1 MHALDEH
8 AIFIFLLQFAVL
20 LGAARLLG
28 ALALKLRQPSVLGEL
43 IAGVL
48 LGPAVFGHFAPGAH
62 GALFPP
68 GATHENLLEML
79 SWIGMILLILRTGL
93 EVDLRLWGFLGK
105 AALLTSLFGIVI
117 PYASGYGLAHWV
129 PAALIPAGRDRT
141 VFALF
146 LATAMSISA
155 VKVIAKTL
163 LELKLTRRD
172 VGAVI
177 LAASITDDTIGWVL
191 LSIVSSIALS
201 GTVSANTVLRPLAAT
216 FGILAFA
223 ALVARPLV
231 RKVIGFIERGGGGL
245 EHATTSAIVVLT
257 LLLAAATQ
265 RLGIHAVFGAFVAG
279 VIITTS
285 PRVRQATLDALD
297 SVTFGVFAPIFFVY
311 TGLKV
316 TTLALPPLGL
326 TLLILGVAVAGKV
339 VGAGLGAKLGGLRT
353 LSALAVG
360 IGMSSRGSM
369 ELVVARIGID
379 LGVLSPEIYAAIVL
393 IPMVTSLTTPALL
406 RMMVSR
412 LKPEAAE
419 AARLEQEAAR
429 QKAII
434 QREGPRI
441 LVAMSGG
448 PRSLQAMRL
457 AGALARLPGATL
469 VAMSVVP
476 EKDAGPT
483 PQRRTPLTEEH
494 SRALLESFAAEQKL
508 PDFHPRVVSA
518 KSPAASIEEELLQ
531 HNYDLL
537 FVGAGRRRTVANR
550 LLSAALEGGG
560 ASTVLVSG
568 EAFPPQFKR
577 ILIATDG
584 GFAARGA
591 TELALLCAK
600 ESGALV
606 LAMSVVVPAPDLVA
620 GGGVE
625 DVGMRVVSEVARL
638 GGQEGLQVESH
649 VRWSASPGRAI
660 VEAASELRADLLV
673 MGAVPQVLGRRTF
686 LGNTAEYV
694 LASAPCPV
702 ALFVPPAPR
711 AAAKA
716 A

>member
-1 MHALDEH
+1 MHSLDEH
-8 AIFIFLLQFAVL
+8 AVFIFLLQFAVL

-43 IAGVL
+43 VAGVL
-48 LGPAVFGHFAPGAH
+48 LGPAVFGHLLPGFH

-68 GATHENLLEML
+68 GATQENLLEML

-105 AALLTSLFGIVI
+105 AALFTSAFGIVI
-117 PYASGYGLAHWV
+117 PFATGYGLAHWV
-129 PAALIPAGRDRT
+129 PSSLLPAGRDRA
-141 VFALF
+141 VFSLF

-177 LAASITDDTIGWVL
+177 LAASITDDTVGWVL

-201 GTVSANTVLRPLAAT
+201 GSVSAATVLRPLGAT
-216 FGILAFA
+216 AVIIVGA
-223 ALVARPLV
+223 ALVGRPLV
-231 RKVIGFIERGGGGL
+231 RRLIGLIERGGAL

-257 LLLAAATQ
+257 LLLAAATE
-265 RLGIHAVFGAFVAG
+265 RMGIHAVFGAFIAG
-279 VIITTS
+279 VLVTTS

-316 TTLALPPLGL
+316 TTLTLPPWGL
-326 TLLILGVAVAGKV
+326 TLVILAVAVVGKV
-339 VGAGLGAKLGGLRT
+339 VGAGLGARLGGLGMA
-353 LSALAVG
+353 SALAVG
-360 IGMSSRGSM
+360 IGMSARGSM

-393 IPMVTSLTTPALL
+393 IPMVTSLTTPVLL
-406 RMMVSR
+406 RLAVR
-412 LKPEAAE
+412 KLKPERAE
-419 AARLEQEAAR
+419 AARLDQEAER

-434 QREGPRI
+434 QREGPRL
-441 LVAMSGG
+441 LVALSGG

-469 VAMSVVP
+469 VAISVVP
-476 EKDAGPT
+476 EKGAGLT
-483 PQRRTPLTEEH
+483 LQRRTPLSEQD
-494 SRALLESFAAEQKL
+494 SRAVLESFAAEQQL
-508 PDFHPRVVSA
+508 PDFHPRVVEA
-518 KSPAASIEEELLQ
+518 KSPAGTIEEELKQ
-531 HNYDLL
+531 RDYDLL

-568 EAFPPQFKR
+568 DAFPPQFKR

-591 TELALLCAK
+591 AELALLYAK
-600 ESGALV
+600 EASAAV
-606 LAMSVVVPAPDLVA
+606 LAVNVVAPAADESDS
-620 GGGVE
+620 GRME
-625 DVGMRVVSEVARL
+625 DVGMRVVSEVARM
-638 GGQEGLQVESH
+638 GTQEGLEVEAH
-649 VRWSASPGRAI
+649 VRWSVSPGRAI
-660 VEAASELRADLLV
+660 VEAARELRADLLV

-694 LASAPCPV
+694 LSSAPCPV

>member
-8 AIFIFLLQFAVL
+8 AVYIFLLQFAVL

-43 IAGVL
+43 VAGVL
-48 LGPAVFGHFAPGAH
+48 LGPAVLGHLLPGLH
-62 GALFPP
+62 GALFPAGP
-68 GATHENLLEML
+68 TQENLLEML

-105 AALLTSLFGIVI
+105 AALFTSVFGIVI
-117 PYASGYGLAHWV
+117 PYATGFGLAYWI
-129 PAALIPAGRDRT
+129 PAWLIPAGRDRT

-177 LAASITDDTIGWVL
+177 LAASITDDTVGWVL

-201 GTVSANTVLRPLAAT
+201 GTVSAATVLRPLGAT
-216 FGILAFA
+216 FVIIAGA
-223 ALVARPLV
+223 ALLGRPLV
-231 RKVIGFIERGGGGL
+231 RRVIGFIERGGAL

-265 RLGIHAVFGAFVAG
+265 RLGIHAVFGAFIAG
-279 VIITTS
+279 VLVTTS

-316 TTLALPPLGL
+316 TTLTLPPLGL
-326 TLLILGVAVAGKV
+326 TLLILAVAVVGKV
-339 VGAGLGAKLGGLRT
+339 VGAGLGARLGGLGAT
-353 LSALAVG
+353 AALAVG
-360 IGMSSRGSM
+360 IGMSARGSM

-393 IPMVTSLTTPALL
+393 IPMVTSLTTPVLL
-406 RMMVSR
+406 RLMVRR
-412 LKPEAAE
+412 LKPEPAE
-419 AARLEQEAAR
+419 AARLDQEAER

-434 QREGPRI
+434 RREGPRM
-441 LVAMSGG
+441 LVALSGG

-469 VAMSVVP
+469 VAISVVP
-476 EKDAGPT
+476 EKGGGLT

-494 SRALLESFAAEQKL
+494 SRAMLESFAAEHQL
-508 PDFHPRVVSA
+508 PDFHPRVVAA
-518 KSPAASIEEELLQ
+518 KSPATTIVEELQQ
-531 HNYDLL
+531 HGYDLL

-560 ASTVLVSG
+560 ASTVLMSG
-568 EAFPPQFKR
+568 DAFPPEFKR

-591 TELALLCAK
+591 AELALIYAK
-600 ESGALV
+600 EAGAVVAV
-606 LAMSVVVPAPDLVA
+606 LSVVAPAPDPTAL
-620 GGGVE
+620 GRVE
-625 DVGMRVVSEVARL
+625 DVGMRVVTEVVRMGA
-638 GGQEGLQVESH
+638 QEGLEIDPH

-660 VEAASELRADLLV
+660 VEAAGELRADLLV
-673 MGAVPQVLGRRTF
+673 MGADPQVLGRRTF

-702 ALFVPPAPR
+702 ALFVPPSPR